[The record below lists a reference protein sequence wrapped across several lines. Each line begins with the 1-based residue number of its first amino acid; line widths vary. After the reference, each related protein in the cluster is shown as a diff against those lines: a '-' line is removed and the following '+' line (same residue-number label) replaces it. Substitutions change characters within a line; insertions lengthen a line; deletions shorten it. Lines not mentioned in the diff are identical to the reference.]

1 MLEVSHLHAGYGHV
15 PVLNDVNFHIHPGE
29 CVALLGSNGAGKT
42 TTLSTISGLLKPT
55 SGSIRFAGEDILA
68 DPAYR
73 LIARGLVQVPE
84 GRRIFPDLLVR
95 ENLAV
100 GAHSRR
106 PTAADFDRVYDLFP
120 ILRRRAGQKGGTLSG
135 GEQQMLAVGRAL
147 MARPKLLMLDEPSLG
162 LAPMIVEQ
170 LFETIRLLK
179 AEITILLVEQ
189 NVHLVSFIVDRAYVL
204 QKGRVVREGSGADLA
219 HAEWVRE
226 AYLGTSMEPPHP

>member
-1 MLEVSHLHAGYGHV
+1 MLEVAHLHAGYGHV
-15 PVLNDVNFHIHPGE
+15 PVLSDVNFHVEEGE

-42 TTLSTISGLLKPT
+42 TTLSAISGLLKPS
-55 SGSIRFAGEDILA
+55 SGSIRFCGEDTLA

-73 LIARGLVQVPE
+73 LVARGLVQVPE

-106 PTAADFDRVYDLFP
+106 PRAADFARIYDLFP
-120 ILRRRAGQKGGTLSG
+120 ILRSRASQKGGTLSG

-189 NVHLVSFIVDRAYVL
+189 NVHLVSAIVDRAYVL

-219 HAEWVRE
+219 HAEWLRE
-226 AYLGTSMEPPHP
+226 AYLGTGVD